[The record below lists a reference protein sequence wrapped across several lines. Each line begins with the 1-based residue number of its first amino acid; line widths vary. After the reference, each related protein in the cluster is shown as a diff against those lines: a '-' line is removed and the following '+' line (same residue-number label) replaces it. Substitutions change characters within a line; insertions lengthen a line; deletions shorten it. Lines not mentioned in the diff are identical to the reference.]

1 MEKRHIPVIGNPGLV
16 RDAKSGAILNI
27 NKTEI
32 QKARERKSKQ
42 QAQLDEYEELK
53 SDVSQ
58 LKNDIGD
65 IKDLLTKLVG
75 NK

>member
-1 MEKRHIPVIGNPGLV
+1 MENTYIPVNGHPGLV

-27 NKTEI
+27 NKTEM
-32 QKARERKSKQ
+32 QKARDRKHKQ
-42 QAQLDEYEELK
+42 QAQIAEYEELK

-65 IKDLLTKLVG
+65 IKDLLTKLVD
-75 NK
+75 KK

>member
-1 MEKRHIPVIGNPGLV
+1 MEKKHIPVNGHPGLV

-32 QKARERKSKQ
+32 QKARERHARQ
-42 QAQLDEYEELK
+42 QTQLDEYEELK

-65 IKDLLTKLVG
+65 IKDLLTKLVD
-75 NK
+75 KK